1 MPVSYFYE
9 HDNMIAKDFSAAY
22 IFYIPFLQVTDVQ
35 VVTVRLNPCIKKDP
49 KLI

>member
-1 MPVSYFYE
+1 MPISHFYE
-9 HDNMIAKDFSAAY
+9 HDNMIAKDFSAPY
-22 IFYIPFLQVTDVQ
+22 IVYTLFLQVKDVQ